1 LLALKSQVV
10 GLSRT
15 VDAIR
20 TMMEEHRV
28 EGRREFQMLNANIR
42 RVAIQPIIRQ
52 ANNSN
57 EEAGAA
63 AVRNETLYAHT
74 LSPNPRTLY
83 ILWEE
88 YENGIGGRMAAS
100 LFTSQERGRV
110 KHKYHR
116 RKAVWD
122 CISALVR
129 AGFTARVAIDR
140 IYTVYGID
148 TPVTSIINQ
157 LKRDRRTGNLH
168 LSLQI

>member
-1 LLALKSQVV
+1 MP
-10 GLSRT
+10 T
-15 VDAIR
+15 
-20 TMMEEHRV
+20 
-28 EGRREFQMLNANIR
+28 ANIS

-52 ANNSN
+52 ANNNN

-88 YENGIGGRMAAS
+88 YENGIGGRTAAS

-110 KHKYHR
+110 KHKYYR